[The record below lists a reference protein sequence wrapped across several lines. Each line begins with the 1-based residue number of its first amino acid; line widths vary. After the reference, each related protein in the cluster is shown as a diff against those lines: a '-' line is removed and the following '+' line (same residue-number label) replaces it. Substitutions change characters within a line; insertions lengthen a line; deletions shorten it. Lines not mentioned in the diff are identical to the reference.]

1 MSDVYGRWILDNP
14 DSILDCYKVF
24 YCLMVLQS
32 FRWAAL
38 WIALAPINAG
48 WSQSISELTLRE
60 ILDVA
65 MARAS
70 HDNYGQLQPGYQSS
84 SWLAALPSV
93 SLNYLN
99 SDERYGTDETELSL
113 KLPIKSGRQRKAD
126 QQLGQLAGEYE
137 TVSGQVRRL
146 AISGLIRESLWSYR
160 QAHVKLEAGRRK
172 HQLLSKLERRYQT
185 LVAANA
191 ATEYS
196 LLIIQKERVETAI
209 GQNDHQRELERW
221 LGQYRVITGMGNMP
235 ADIEESSDED
245 TPFQLASHPQIRI
258 LELGWQQKQLRL
270 LANSSQAAPWN
281 VSITAKNVD
290 VIGFE
295 ENQYGIGVEVPM
307 SFLDIAN
314 QTQNNEWLQESRDF
328 ERALD
333 QMRAELQRRW
343 EQISSETATLGQ
355 KQSLLVDFGELS
367 TRIMQRARELMTANE
382 LEQEIILRH
391 QLEAIDA
398 EMAVAINRTL
408 LQQNHAMRLQ
418 AMGRP
423 L

>member
-38 WIALAPINAG
+38 CIALAPINAG

-160 QAHVKLEAGRRK
+160 LAHVKLEAGRRK

-367 TRIMQRARELMTANE
+367 TRIMQRASELMTANE